1 MALLTSIE
9 LKQTLG
15 VGDLYPDEYVD
26 QVTAAA
32 IAVVSSYITAEAV
45 EDEPAPVRE
54 ATLALAVDIWQSR
67 VSPGGQMVGADFTPA
82 PFRLGRNFLQKVSG
96 LLAPYMD
103 ENGMIG

>member
-1 MALLTSIE
+1 MALRTSLE

-26 QVTAAA
+26 QVTATA
-32 IAVVSSYITAEAV
+32 IAIVSSYVTADAV
-45 EDEPAPVRE
+45 TTEPAPVRE